1 MEQSFEETRINLGN
15 VILVLKDNP
24 SVMDT
29 IGLGLGGVAYFTVK
43 FLEQLLDHSKELI
56 HWMFRNLFTRYDISV
71 EYVER
76 GSVKVFLTV
85 DTVKKVQHL
94 LLKIEDQILHK
105 EICSTISEASL
116 IKITNQTASLN
127 PKHLMISLQARDG
140 VTLNELNCQMYF
152 PSRGNRGM
160 IIYGDKNND

>member
-1 MEQSFEETRINLGN
+1 MPVEETRISLGN
-15 VILVLKDNP
+15 VILVLKDDP

-43 FLEQLLDHSKELI
+43 ILEELLDHSKELI
-56 HWMFRNLFTRYDISV
+56 LWMFRNLFAKYDISV

-85 DTVKKVQHL
+85 DTVEKVQHL
-94 LLKIEDQILHK
+94 LLKIKGQILHT
-105 EICSTISEASL
+105 EICSAIAEASL
-116 IKITNQTASLN
+116 IEIMNQTASLN
-127 PKHLMISLQARDG
+127 PKDLFISLQTRDG

-152 PSRGNRGM
+152 PSRENRG
-160 IIYGDKNND
+160 IVI